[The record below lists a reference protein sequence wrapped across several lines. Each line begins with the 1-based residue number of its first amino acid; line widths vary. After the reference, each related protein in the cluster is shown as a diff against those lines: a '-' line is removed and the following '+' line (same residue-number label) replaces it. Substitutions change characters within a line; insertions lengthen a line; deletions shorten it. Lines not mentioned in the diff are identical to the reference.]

1 MDGFDSE
8 AENKA
13 TTRQGC
19 GQDAGRNAEMAQK
32 KLKKL
37 KINNEVG
44 LMTDFGLRKDFQIAK
59 DRRHPI
65 DDDGLLFPHFTAI
78 YLFY

>member
-1 MDGFDSE
+1 VDGFDSE

-32 KLKKL
+32 DLKNLKLIMKS
-37 KINNEVG
+37 
-44 LMTDFGLRKDFQIAK
+44 A
-59 DRRHPI
+59 
-65 DDDGLLFPHFTAI
+65 
-78 YLFY
+78 

>member
-1 MDGFDSE
+1 VDGFDSE

-32 KLKKL
+32 DLKKP
-37 KINNEVG
+37 KINKEVG
-44 LMTDFGLRKDFQIAK
+44 LMTDLGLTKKDTLHWLPLSKKQTPPTPK
-59 DRRHPI
+59 V
-65 DDDGLLFPHFTAI
+65 DGFDNSL
-78 YLFY
+78 